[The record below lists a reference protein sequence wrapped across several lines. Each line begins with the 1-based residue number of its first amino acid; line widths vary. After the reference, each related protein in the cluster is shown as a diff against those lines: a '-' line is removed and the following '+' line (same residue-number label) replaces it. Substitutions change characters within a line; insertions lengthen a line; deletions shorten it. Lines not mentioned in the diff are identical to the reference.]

1 MKGSAFQPGLAYD
14 AGLFEYAAYTCGED
28 FGIFTTGS
36 CDFLD
41 SIGVP
46 SDPSDLNLPSIAIS
60 GLAGS
65 QTVQRTV
72 TSVGKG
78 LRTFEVSVD
87 APAGFSVTV
96 DPASFAIMSGETAT
110 YSVTI
115 TDEGAMAGE
124 WQFGSL
130 TWTDRSG
137 KYSVRSPIAVSA
149 D

>member
-1 MKGSAFQPGLAYD
+1 MRAHLSLLHHWITIIDDNVKLRITVDENVTGPLVKGSAFQPGLAYD

-65 QTVQRTV
+65 QTVQRRMKLA
-72 TSVGKG
+72 VGLVG
-78 LRTFEVSVD
+78 
-87 APAGFSVTV
+87 
-96 DPASFAIMSGETAT
+96 
-110 YSVTI
+110 
-115 TDEGAMAGE
+115 
-124 WQFGSL
+124 
-130 TWTDRSG
+130 
-137 KYSVRSPIAVSA
+137 
-149 D
+149 